1 MTMVAIQENKK
12 FPIIVGDLLTSSSE
26 NDKKLELPLFDK
38 YYQIESKGKLYP
50 FKLTSKIYVINNH
63 MAVTIAGDYNKNKKF
78 VEDISNV
85 FKNIEPCKDELK
97 RFEENYLIDLDE
109 EKEAYSIVWY
119 DNNSQQVV
127 FQYYGKCWISKEFE
141 KLGKIN
147 AVGSGADGYFE
158 KINRFGE
165 NNLFSVDSINNA
177 ILNQL
182 LINTLLMGEE
192 RFSLATL
199 ENSWGAGFE
208 VICFDEEEKVF
219 FKLDSII
226 YALWLGSYDNN
237 RCLKDLKPISAV
249 EYKYEKEFLTICC
262 PIKTIPEKKII
273 VPIDM
278 KSDSIDLSKFE
289 SQWSKSFH
297 SKNIFNNF
305 LIYSELKNKYYYV
318 GLFSTDNDIILG
330 FSSDNK
336 FYFALS
342 KKVETYIENK
352 LEEIE

>member
-12 FPIIVGDLLTSSSE
+12 IPIIVGDLLTS
-26 NDKKLELPLFDK
+26 NKIDTKLELPLFDK
-38 YYQIESKGKLYP
+38 YYQIESKYKFYP
-50 FKLTSKIYVINNH
+50 YKLTSKIYIINNH

-208 VICFDEEEKVF
+208 VICFDEERKQF
-219 FKLDSII
+219 FKVNSVI
-226 YALWLGSYDNN
+226 YTLWVGCYDNN
-237 RCLKDLKPISAV
+237 HCLKNIKPITTV
-249 EYKYEKEFLTICC
+249 EYKYEGELLTICC
-262 PIKTIPEKKII
+262 PLKDIPEKKII
-273 VPIDM
+273 APIYMD
-278 KSDSIDLSKFE
+278 SDSIDVSKVE
-289 SQWSKSFH
+289 NQYSESFH
-297 SKNIFNNF
+297 SNNIFNVF
-305 LIYSELKNKYYYV
+305 LIYSEIKKEYYYIA
-318 GLFSTDNDIILG
+318 LFSAVKDVILG

-336 FYFALS
+336 FYIGLS
-342 KKVETYIENK
+342 KESQEVIEKK
-352 LEEIE
+352 LEVIE